1 MTDPGAQ
8 KTKDLAMKSG
18 HTSPAKASAQAAPK
32 SEKDRVFIFD
42 TTLRD
47 GEQCPG
53 ATMTHEE
60 KLEVAEVLDS
70 MGVDVIEAGFPI
82 ASEGDFAAVNEI
94 AKRSKKA
101 VICGLSRAGFKDIDC
116 CAEAIKPAERRRI
129 HTFLS
134 TSPVHMKYKLQK
146 EPHEVYEMVIAQVSR
161 ARNYT
166 NDVEW
171 SSEDGTRTEFD
182 FLCRC
187 VEAAIKAGAT
197 TINIP
202 DTVGYTVPEEYF
214 SLIKRLREQVP
225 NSDAARF
232 SVHCHNDLGMAVANS
247 LAGVCAGARQ
257 IECTINGIGE
267 RAGNAA
273 LEELVMAMR
282 VRNDVLPYWTG
293 IDSTMLTRA
302 SKLVAAVTSFPVQYN
317 KAIVGRNAFAHESGI
332 HQDGMLK
339 HTQTYEIM
347 LPEDVGVKQ
356 TSLVMGKHSGRHAFV
371 HKLEE
376 LGYRLAGNQLE
387 DAFVRF
393 KALADRKKHV
403 YDEDIEALVDEEIAT
418 FKDHIKLV
426 SLTVIAG
433 TRGPQR
439 ATMRL
444 DIDGKSMI
452 DEREG
457 NGPVDATFN
466 CIKAM
471 VPHDA
476 VLELY
481 QVHAVTEG
489 TDAQAEV
496 SVRLSENGRSVTAK
510 GADPDTLVAS
520 AKAYLAALNKLMAR
534 RQRGKLEPMS
544 VSERRIHSQDVG

>member
-1 MTDPGAQ
+1 MTA
-8 KTKDLAMKSG
+8 
-18 HTSPAKASAQAAPK
+18 PAK
-32 SEKDRVFIFD
+32 SEQDRVVIFD

-60 KLEVAEVLDS
+60 KLEVAELLDQ
-70 MGVDVIEAGFPI
+70 MGVDIIEAGFPI
-82 ASEGDFAAVNEI
+82 ASDGDFAAVQEI
-94 AKRSKKA
+94 AKRTRNA
-101 VICGLSRAGFKDIDC
+101 VVCGLSRAAFKDIDR
-116 CAEAIKPAERRRI
+116 CAEAIKPAKRSRI
-129 HTFLS
+129 HTFIS
-134 TSPVHMKYKLQK
+134 TSPVHMKWKLQM
-146 EPHEVYEMVIAQVSR
+146 EPEKVFELVVAQVSR

-166 NDVEW
+166 DDVEW
-171 SSEDGTRTEFD
+171 SSEDGTRTEHD

-187 VEAAIKAGAT
+187 VEAAINAGAT

-214 SLIKRLREQVP
+214 ALIKMVRDLVP
-225 NSDAARF
+225 NSDKARF
-232 SVHCHNDLGMAVANS
+232 SVHCHDDLGMAVANS
-247 LAGVCAGARQ
+247 LAGVRAGARQ

-273 LEELVMAMR
+273 LEEVVMAMR
-282 VRNDVLPYWTG
+282 VRNDKLPFWNK
-293 IDSTMLTRA
+293 IDTTQLTHA
-302 SKLVAAVTSFPVQYN
+302 SKVVSAATSFPVQYN

-347 LPEDVGVKQ
+347 TPESVGVKQ

-376 LGYRLAGNQLE
+376 LGYHLASNQLE

-418 FKDHIKLV
+418 AQDRIKLV
-426 SLTVIAG
+426 SLSVIAG

-439 ATMRL
+439 ATMKL
-444 DIDGKSMI
+444 DIEGRVVT
-452 DEREG
+452 EEAEG

-466 CIKAM
+466 AIKAL
-471 VPHDA
+471 VPHEA
-476 VLELY
+476 TLELY

-496 SVRLSENGRSVTAK
+496 SVRLSEHGRSVTAK

-520 AKAYLAALNKLMAR
+520 AKAYLAALNKLMVR
-534 RQRGKLEPMS
+534 RQRGKLEPIALG
-544 VSERRIHSQDVG
+544 ERRIHSQDVG

>member
-1 MTDPGAQ
+1 MTTPTQ
-8 KTKDLAMKSG
+8 
-18 HTSPAKASAQAAPK
+18 
-32 SEKDRVFIFD
+32 SEKDRVVIFD

-60 KLEVAEVLDS
+60 KLEVAELLDA
-70 MGVDVIEAGFPI
+70 MGVDIIEAGFPV

-94 AKRSKKA
+94 AKRAKNS
-101 VICGLSRAGFKDIDC
+101 VICGLSRAAPNDIDRC
-116 CAEAIKPAERRRI
+116 GEAIKPAKRRRI
-129 HTFLS
+129 HTFIS

-146 EPHEVYEMVIAQVSR
+146 QPQEVYEMVIGQVTR
-161 ARNYT
+161 ARGHT
-166 NDVEW
+166 DDVEW
-171 SSEDGTRTEFD
+171 SAEDATRTDAD

-214 SLIKRLREQVP
+214 AMIEMLRTRVP
-225 NSDAARF
+225 NADKARF
-232 SVHCHNDLGMAVANS
+232 STHCHNDLGMAVANS
-247 LAGVCAGARQ
+247 LAGVKAGARQ

-273 LEELVMAMR
+273 LEEIVMAIKT
-282 VRNDVLPYWTG
+282 RNDVLPFHTG
-293 IDSTMLTRA
+293 IDTAMLTRA

-339 HTQTYEIM
+339 NAQTYEIM
-347 LPEDVGVKQ
+347 TPESVGVKQ

-376 LGYRLAGNQLE
+376 LGYGLTGNQLE

-393 KALADRKKHV
+393 KALADKKKQV

-418 FKDHIKLV
+418 AHDRIKII

-433 TRGPQR
+433 TMGPQS
-439 ATMRL
+439 ATLTL
-444 DIDGKSMI
+444 DVEGKHVTTQST
-452 DEREG
+452 G
-457 NGPVDATFN
+457 NGPVDAIFN
-466 CIKAM
+466 AIHAL
-471 VPHDA
+471 VPHA
-476 VLELY
+476 AKLELY

-496 SVRLSENGRSVTAK
+496 SVRLSEDGRSYTAK

-520 AKAYLAALNKLMAR
+520 AKAYLGALNKLTSKR
-534 RQRGKLEPMS
+534 NRLPGGEK
-544 VSERRIHSQDVG
+544 RIHSTDAG

>member
-1 MTDPGAQ
+1 MT
-8 KTKDLAMKSG
+8 T
-18 HTSPAKASAQAAPK
+18 PAKSD
-32 SEKDRVFIFD
+32 KDRVYIFD

-60 KLEVAEVLDS
+60 KLEVAELLDQ
-70 MGVDVIEAGFPI
+70 MGVDIIEAGFPV
-82 ASEGDFAAVNEI
+82 ASEGDFAAVQEI
-94 AKRSKKA
+94 ARRTQNA
-101 VICGLSRAGFKDIDC
+101 VVCGLSRAAFKDIDR
-116 CAEAIKPAERRRI
+116 CAEAIKPAKRGRI

-134 TSPVHMKYKLQK
+134 TSPVHMKWKLQK
-146 EPHEVYEMVIAQVSR
+146 EPQEVYEMVIAQVTR
-161 ARNYT
+161 ARKYT
-166 NDVEW
+166 DDVEW
-171 SSEDGTRTEFD
+171 SSEDGTRTEHD

-187 VEAAIKAGAT
+187 VEAAINAGAT

-214 SLIKRLREQVP
+214 ALIKMVRERVP
-225 NSDAARF
+225 NSDKARF
-232 SVHCHNDLGMAVANS
+232 SAHCHDDLGMAVANS
-247 LAGVCAGARQ
+247 LAGVRAGIRQ

-267 RAGNAA
+267 RAGNAS
-273 LEELVMAMR
+273 LEEVVMAMK
-282 VRNDVLPYWTG
+282 VRNDVLPYWTNV
-293 IDSTMLTRA
+293 DSTVLMRA
-302 SKLVAAVTSFPVQYN
+302 SKLVSAVTSFPVQYN

-347 LPEDVGVKQ
+347 RPEDVGVKQ

-376 LGYRLAGNQLE
+376 LGYKLAGNQLE

-393 KALADRKKHV
+393 KALADRKKVV
-403 YDEDIEALVDEEIAT
+403 YDEDLEALVDEEIAHAQ
-418 FKDHIKLV
+418 DRIKLV

-433 TRGPQR
+433 TMGPQS
-439 ATMRL
+439 ATLTL
-444 DIDGKSMI
+444 DVEGKHHTVQSS
-452 DEREG
+452 G

-466 CIKAM
+466 CIKSLI
-471 VPHDA
+471 PHEA
-476 VLELY
+476 TLELY

-496 SVRLSENGRSVTAK
+496 SVRLSENGNAVTAK

-520 AKAYLAALNKLMAR
+520 AKAYLGALNKLMIR
-534 RQRGKLEPMS
+534 RQRDEGAIGG
-544 VSERRIHSQDVG
+544 RRLHSTDVA

>member
-1 MTDPGAQ
+1 MNAQGKSEPG
-8 KTKDLAMKSG
+8 
-18 HTSPAKASAQAAPK
+18 KAEPVK
-32 SEKDRVFIFD
+32 SEKDRVIIFD

-60 KLEVAEVLDS
+60 KLEVAALLDE

-82 ASEGDFAAVNEI
+82 ASDGDFAAVNEI
-94 AKRSKKA
+94 AKRTKNA
-101 VICGLSRAGFKDIDC
+101 VVCGLARAAFKDIDR
-116 CAEAIKPAERRRI
+116 CAEAIRPAERCRI

-146 EPHEVYEMVIAQVSR
+146 EPHEVYEMVISQVSR
-161 ARNYT
+161 ARSHT
-166 NDVEW
+166 DDVEW
-171 SSEDGTRTEFD
+171 SSEDGTRTEHD

-187 VEAAIKAGAT
+187 VEGAIKAGAT

-202 DTVGYTVPEEYF
+202 DTVGYSVPEEYF
-214 SLIKRLREQVP
+214 ALIKMVRERVP
-225 NSDAARF
+225 NSDLARF
-232 SVHCHNDLGMAVANS
+232 SVHCHDDLGMAVANS
-247 LAGVCAGARQ
+247 LAGVKAGARQ

-267 RAGNAA
+267 RAGNAS
-273 LEELVMAMR
+273 LEEVVMAMR
-282 VRNDVLPYWTG
+282 VRNDVLPYWTD
-293 IDSTMLTRA
+293 INAKMLTRA

-347 LPEDVGVKQ
+347 VPEDVGVKQ
-356 TSLVMGKHSGRHAFV
+356 TSLVMGKHSGRHAFA
-371 HKLEE
+371 HKLDE
-376 LGYRLAGNQLE
+376 LGYHLAGNQLE

-418 FKDHIKLV
+418 AQDHIKLV
-426 SLTVIAG
+426 SLSVIAG

-439 ATMRL
+439 ATMKV
-444 DIDGKSMI
+444 DIDGKPAI
-452 DEREG
+452 AECDG

-496 SVRLSENGRSVTAK
+496 SVRLSENGRTVTAK

-520 AKAYLAALNKLMAR
+520 AKAYLAALNKLVAR
-534 RQRGKLEPMS
+534 RLRGTGEAIA
-544 VSERRIHSQDVG
+544 VGERRIHSTDVG

>member
-1 MTDPGAQ
+1 MTTPTQSD
-8 KTKDLAMKSG
+8 
-18 HTSPAKASAQAAPK
+18 
-32 SEKDRVFIFD
+32 KDRVVIFD

-60 KLEVAEVLDS
+60 KLEVAELLDQ
-70 MGVDVIEAGFPI
+70 MGVDIIEAGFPI
-82 ASEGDFAAVNEI
+82 ASDGDFAAVNEI
-94 AKRSKKA
+94 AKRTKNA
-101 VICGLSRAGFKDIDC
+101 VVCGLSRAAFKDIDR
-116 CAEAIKPAERRRI
+116 CAEAIRPAKRSRI

-134 TSPVHMKYKLQK
+134 TSPVHMKWKLQM
-146 EPHEVYEMVIAQVSR
+146 EPERVYELVIAQVTR

-166 NDVEW
+166 DDVEW
-171 SSEDGTRTEFD
+171 SSEDGTRTEID

-187 VEAAIKAGAT
+187 VEAAINAGAT

-202 DTVGYTVPEEYF
+202 DTVGYTVPDEYF
-214 SLIKRLREQVP
+214 DLFRTVRERVP
-225 NSDAARF
+225 NSDKARF

-247 LAGVCAGARQ
+247 LAGVRAGARQ
-257 IECTINGIGE
+257 IECTVNGIGE

-273 LEELVMAMR
+273 LEEVVMAMK
-282 VRNDVLPYWTG
+282 VRNDVLPFWTG
-293 IDSTMLTRA
+293 IDATMLTRA
-302 SKLVAAVTSFPVQYN
+302 SKLVAAATSFPVQYN

-347 LPEDVGVKQ
+347 VPETVGVKQ

-371 HKLEE
+371 HKLKE
-376 LGYRLAGNQLE
+376 LGYELAANQLE

-403 YDEDIEALVDEEIAT
+403 YDEDLEALVDEEIAT
-418 FKDHIKLV
+418 AADRIKLV
-426 SLTVIAG
+426 SLSVIAG

-439 ATMRL
+439 ATMKL
-444 DIDGKSMI
+444 DVEGKTMI
-452 DEREG
+452 EECEG

-466 CIKAM
+466 CIKAL
-471 VPHDA
+471 VPHEA
-476 VLELY
+476 TLELY
-481 QVHAVTEG
+481 QVHAVTAG

-496 SVRLSENGRSVTAK
+496 SVRLSENGRSVSSK

-520 AKAYLAALNKLMAR
+520 AKAYLGALNKLMAR
-534 RQRGKLEPMS
+534 RQRGNLEALGTP
-544 VSERRIHSQDVG
+544 ERRLHSTDVG

>member
-1 MTDPGAQ
+1 MSATEKGA
-8 KTKDLAMKSG
+8 
-18 HTSPAKASAQAAPK
+18 
-32 SEKDRVFIFD
+32 SEKDPIPMSITPSDKDRVVIFD

-47 GEQCPG
+47 GEQSPG

-60 KLEVAEVLDS
+60 KLEVAELLDQ
-70 MGVDVIEAGFPI
+70 MGVDIIEAGFPI
-82 ASEGDFAAVNEI
+82 ASEGDFAAVYEI
-94 AKRSKKA
+94 AQRTKNA
-101 VICGLSRAGFKDIDC
+101 VVCGLSRAAFKDIDR
-116 CAEAIKPAERRRI
+116 CAEAIKPAPRRRI

-146 EPHEVYEMVIAQVSR
+146 EPHEVYEMVIAQVTR
-161 ARNYT
+161 ARSYT
-166 NDVEW
+166 DDVEW
-171 SSEDGTRTEFD
+171 SSEDGTRTELD

-202 DTVGYTVPEEYF
+202 DTVGYTVPDEYYNLF
-214 SLIKRLREQVP
+214 KTVRERVP
-225 NSDAARF
+225 NSDKAVF
-232 SVHCHNDLGMAVANS
+232 SVHCHDDLGMSVANS
-247 LAGVCAGARQ
+247 LAGIRAGARQ

-267 RAGNAA
+267 RAGNTA
-273 LEELVMAMR
+273 LEEVVMAMQ
-282 VRNDVLPYWTG
+282 VRNDVLPFWTK
-293 IDSTMLTRA
+293 IDTTMLTRV
-302 SKLVAAVTSFPVQYN
+302 SKLVSAATSFPVQYN

-339 HTQTYEIM
+339 HAQTYEIM
-347 LPEDVGVKQ
+347 TPETVGVKQ

-376 LGYRLAGNQLE
+376 LGYKLAANQLE

-403 YDEDIEALVDEEIAT
+403 YDEDLEALVDEEIAHAQ
-418 FKDHIKLV
+418 DRVKLV

-433 TRGPQR
+433 TMGPQS
-439 ATMRL
+439 ATLTL
-444 DIDGKSMI
+444 DIEG
-452 DEREG
+452 RQHTVQATG

-466 CIKAM
+466 AIKAL
-471 VPHDA
+471 VPNET

-481 QVHAVTEG
+481 QVHAVTKG

-496 SVRLSENGRSVTAK
+496 SVRLAADGRAVTAK

-520 AKAYLAALNKLMAR
+520 AKAYLGALNKLMAR
-534 RQRGKLEPMS
+534 QRGKS
-544 VSERRIHSQDVG
+544 VLLDAAGQRIHSTDAI

>member
-1 MTDPGAQ
+1 MSTQD
-8 KTKDLAMKSG
+8 
-18 HTSPAKASAQAAPK
+18 SA
-32 SEKDRVFIFD
+32 KDRVIIFD

-47 GEQCPG
+47 GEQSPG

-60 KLEVAEVLDS
+60 KLEVAEVLDQ

-82 ASEGDFAAVNEI
+82 ASDGDFQAVYEI
-94 AKRSKKA
+94 AQRTKRA
-101 VICGLSRAGFKDIDC
+101 VVCGLSRAAPKDIDR
-116 CAEAIKPAERRRI
+116 CAEAIKPAARSRI
-129 HTFLS
+129 HTFIS
-134 TSPVHMKYKLQK
+134 TSPVHMKWKLQMVP
-146 EPHEVYEMVIAQVSR
+146 EQVYELVIAQVTR

-166 NDVEW
+166 DDVEW
-171 SSEDGTRTEFD
+171 SAEDGTRTEFD

-187 VEAAIKAGAT
+187 VEAAINAGAS

-214 SLIKRLREQVP
+214 ELFKKVREQVP
-225 NSDAARF
+225 NSDKARF

-247 LAGVCAGARQ
+247 LAGIRAGARQ
-257 IECTINGIGE
+257 IECAINGIGE
-267 RAGNAA
+267 RAGNAS
-273 LEELVMAMR
+273 LEEIVMAIK
-282 VRNDVLPYWTG
+282 VRDDVLPYWTSV
-293 IDSTMLTRA
+293 DTTALTRI
-302 SKLVAAVTSFPVQYN
+302 SKLVSAVTSFPVQYN

-339 HTQTYEIM
+339 NTQTYEIM
-347 LPEDVGVKQ
+347 TPESVGVKQ

-376 LGYRLAGNQLE
+376 LGYKLASNQLE
-387 DAFVRF
+387 DAFSRF
-393 KALADRKKHV
+393 KTLADRKKHV

-418 FKDHIKLV
+418 AQDRIKLL
-426 SLTVIAG
+426 SLSVIAG

-444 DIDGKSMI
+444 DIDGRVVT
-452 DEREG
+452 EEAEG

-466 CIKAM
+466 AIKAL
-471 VPHDA
+471 VAHEA
-476 VLELY
+476 TLELY

-496 SVRLSENGRSVTAK
+496 SVRLAENGKSVTAK

-520 AKAYLAALNKLMAR
+520 AKAYLGALNRLIVK
-534 RQRGKLEPMS
+534 RQKTKPEPMI
-544 VSERRIHSQDVG
+544 VP

>member
-1 MTDPGAQ
+1 MT
-8 KTKDLAMKSG
+8 T
-18 HTSPAKASAQAAPK
+18 QAK
-32 SEKDRVFIFD
+32 SEKDRVVIFD

-60 KLEVAEVLDS
+60 KLEVAELLDD
-70 MGVDVIEAGFPI
+70 MGVDIIEAGFPI
-82 ASEGDFAAVNEI
+82 ASDGDFAAVHEI
-94 AKRSKKA
+94 AQRSKNA
-101 VICGLSRAGFKDIDC
+101 VICGLSRASPKDIDR
-116 CAEAIKPAERRRI
+116 CAEAIKPAKRKRI

-146 EPHEVYEMVIAQVSR
+146 EPHEVYEMVIAQVTR
-161 ARNYT
+161 ARGHT
-166 NDVEW
+166 DDVEW
-171 SSEDGTRTEFD
+171 SAEDGTRTEFD

-214 SLIKRLREQVP
+214 KLMTRLREAVP
-225 NSDAARF
+225 NSDQARF

-247 LAGVCAGARQ
+247 LSGVNGGARQ

-273 LEELVMAMR
+273 LEEVVMAIHT
-282 VRNDVLPYWTG
+282 RNDVLPYWTS
-293 IDSTMLTRA
+293 IDTAMLTRA
-302 SKLVAAVTSFPVQYN
+302 SKLVSAATSFPVQYN

-347 LPEDVGVKQ
+347 TPESVGVKQ
-356 TSLVMGKHSGRHAFV
+356 TSLVMGKHSGRHAFE

-376 LGYRLAGNQLE
+376 LGYKVSANQLE

-393 KALADRKKHV
+393 KTLADRKKQI
-403 YDEDIEALVDEEIAT
+403 YDEDIEALVDEEIAHAQ
-418 FKDHIKLV
+418 DRVKLL
-426 SLTVIAG
+426 SLSVIAG

-439 ATMRL
+439 ATMKL
-444 DIDGKSMI
+444 DIDGRTLI
-452 DEREG
+452 EECEG

-466 CIKAM
+466 CIKALI
-471 VPHDA
+471 PHEA

-481 QVHAVTEG
+481 QVHAVTAG

-496 SVRLSENGRSVTAK
+496 SVRLASEGRSVTAR

-520 AKAYLAALNKLMAR
+520 AKAYLGALNKLMVK
-534 RQRGKLEPMS
+534 RQKG
-544 VSERRIHSQDVG
+544 VAIAERRLHSTDVG